1 MCLFLPNLSRFD
13 EATPP
18 AVSMT
23 ESRTQRDCSQMAVE
37 CEGASQA
44 ILVTLLAGDTVE
56 IPSQCSNRESDDR
69 RSGATSLEN
78 DCSSRLPWE
87 HLGQHSYTRERLYG
101 MLTLKAREAAFWV
114 G

>member
-1 MCLFLPNLSRFD
+1 DAAVGS
-13 EATPP
+13 ATPF
-18 AVSMT
+18 ST
-23 ESRTQRDCSQMAVE
+23 GQRISFGTSSCRTSSGEVKSHAHLELAHCKIKHRNQLRHCPRDAQRDCSQMAVE

-78 DCSSRLPWE
+78 DCSSRLP
-87 HLGQHSYTRERLYG
+87 
-101 MLTLKAREAAFWV
+101 
-114 G
+114 